1 MNTPCLSVLFR
12 MPRGAARSARAR
24 SLPGRARRGGPAR
37 RRAVLLLGLAA
48 AWVLAAPRLAAAD
61 KVVRLKLGTLAPAG
75 TSYHK
80 SVQMMGE
87 KWRKESGGVVQLV
100 VFPGGTQGS
109 EADMV
114 GLMQTGNLDAA
125 MITTEGL
132 SQIDKDALALQI
144 MPLAFRSLDEV
155 DYLSE
160 KLRPKLEAKL
170 AAKGYRV
177 LFWCDSGWVRF
188 FSKSPVVHPDDLRK
202 LKVFSWAGNATQY
215 DLWKASGFHPVA
227 LETSGIAQGFLSGTI
242 SAVPT
247 VPIFALAAQLDT
259 QARHMLEINWGPLV
273 GAAVV
278 TQRSWERV
286 PEAAREAM
294 LKIADEA
301 GRQIRAAG
309 RAENDAAVAAMVK
322 RGLVVHPMT
331 PAAEAE
337 WLAMVDG
344 VKDQIRGKVVPA
356 DVFDEAQRLL
366 REHRAGG
373 AGK

>member
-1 MNTPCLSVLFR
+1 M
-12 MPRGAARSARAR
+12 
-24 SLPGRARRGGPAR
+24 
-37 RRAVLLLGLAA
+37 
-48 AWVLAAPRLAAAD
+48 
-61 KVVRLKLGTLAPAG
+61 
-75 TSYHK
+75 
-80 SVQMMGE
+80 
-87 KWRKESGGVVQLV
+87 
-100 VFPGGTQGS
+100 
-109 EADMV
+109 
-114 GLMQTGNLDAA
+114 
-125 MITTEGL
+125 
-132 SQIDKDALALQI
+132 
-144 MPLAFRSLDEV
+144 
-155 DYLSE
+155 
-160 KLRPKLEAKL
+160 
-170 AAKGYRV
+170 
-177 LFWCDSGWVRF
+177 
-188 FSKSPVVHPDDLRK
+188 
-202 LKVFSWAGNATQY
+202 
-215 DLWKASGFHPVA
+215 
-227 LETSGIAQGFLSGTI
+227 
-242 SAVPT
+242 PT

-337 WLAMVDG
+337 WLAVVDG